1 MNTEKIMMNQILHGR
16 YQLKSLL
23 GRKTGR
29 RTFLAQDLASQ
40 ENIVVKLMLFNVDF
54 VWDDLKLFDREV
66 EVLKSLDLAAIPQYL
81 DSFEADTELGK
92 GFALVQ
98 TYIEARSLQDWV
110 ESGRTFSES
119 EIKIIAKKLLDI
131 LDYLHHRQPPVIH
144 RDLKPSNIL
153 LADRSGNS
161 PGEVYLIDFGSV
173 QTTPSN
179 STITIVG
186 TYGYMPPEQFGGKV
200 SPASDLYA
208 LGATLIYLATGSH
221 PSELPQ
227 QELRILFAERVH
239 LRPQT
244 IAWLQWLTEPSLDL
258 RPRSARSC
266 LDTIGTANLTHP
278 VGSIFIKPYGS
289 RVKIK
294 NTPERFEVIIP
305 PNNFKSA
312 LIYYFLYLVFT
323 HILLIEVFGIAA
335 YSLYFTCIISMSCL
349 LLMGSC
355 TTKLIID
362 RLQISHTSSIFG
374 LRYWFATTI
383 PRTRII
389 QIEFTKLHYTGGP
402 YTVAVSPRINIWS
415 GIHKIEFG
423 GDESLSPIELDW
435 LATELRNW
443 LYLTGSS
450 GITMLK

>member
-1 MNTEKIMMNQILHGR
+1 MLDRILHDR

-23 GRKTGR
+23 GHKTGR
-29 RTFLAQDLASQ
+29 RTFLAQDLITQ
-40 ENIVVKLMLFNVDF
+40 ENVVVKLMLFNVDF

-66 EVLKSLDLAAIPQYL
+66 EVLKSLGLAAIPQYL

-119 EIKIIAKKLLDI
+119 DIKEIAKKLLDI

-173 QTTPSN
+173 QTVPSN

-227 QELRILFAERVH
+227 KELRILFVERVNLSH
-239 LRPQT
+239 QT
-244 IAWLQWLTEPSLDL
+244 IGWLQCLTEPSLDL
-258 RPRSARSC
+258 RARSARLC
-266 LDTIGTANLTHP
+266 LDAIDTANFTHP
-278 VGSIFIKPYGS
+278 VVFRPIKSYGS

-294 NTPERFEVIIP
+294 NTPEFFEVIIP
-305 PNNFKSA
+305 PHDFNSTLICYFSFSA
-312 LIYYFLYLVFT
+312 ILS
-323 HILLIEVFGIAA
+323 ILLKDA
-335 YSLYFTCIISMSCL
+335 SLFMLSIVSLILIML
-349 LLMGSC
+349 VGSC
-355 TTKLIID
+355 TTKLTID
-362 RLQISHTSSIFG
+362 RTQISRFSLIFG
-374 LRYWFATTI
+374 WRFWFATTA
-383 PRTRII
+383 PRNSII
-389 QIEFTKLHYTGGP
+389 QIEITKPYYTWGP
-402 YTVAVSPRINIWS
+402 YGPCQVPPHINIWA
-415 GIHKIEFG
+415 GIKKIELG
-423 GDESLSPIELDW
+423 DDESFSLSEIDW

-443 LYLTGSS
+443 LHLPIS
-450 GITMLK
+450 K

>member
-1 MNTEKIMMNQILHGR
+1 MLDRILHDR

-23 GRKTGR
+23 GHKTGR
-29 RTFLAQDLASQ
+29 RTFLAQDLVTQ
-40 ENIVVKLMLFNVDF
+40 ENVVVKLMLFNVDF

-66 EVLKSLDLAAIPQYL
+66 EVLKSLGLAAIPQYL

-119 EIKIIAKKLLDI
+119 DIKEIAKKLLDI

-173 QTTPSN
+173 QTVPSN

-227 QELRILFAERVH
+227 KELRILFVERVNLSH
-239 LRPQT
+239 QT
-244 IAWLQWLTEPSLDL
+244 IGLLQCLTEPSLDL
-258 RPRSARSC
+258 RARSARLC
-266 LDTIGTANLTHP
+266 LDAIDTANFTHP
-278 VGSIFIKPYGS
+278 VVFRPIKPYGS
-289 RVKIK
+289 KVKIK

-305 PNNFKSA
+305 SPLDFNSI
-312 LIYYFLYLVFT
+312 LICYSFCFFLLVLT
-323 HILLIEVFGIAA
+323 RILGDSFI
-335 YSLYFTCIISMSCL
+335 IISSSFIILINMITIPFF
-349 LLMGSC
+349 
-355 TTKLIID
+355 TTKKLTID
-362 RLQISHTSSIFG
+362 PRKISRSSSIFG
-374 LRYWFATTI
+374 WQFWFATII
-383 PRTRII
+383 PRTSII
-389 QIEFTKLHYTGGP
+389 QIELTKLLHAASLYGP
-402 YTVAVSPRINIWS
+402 GSVSLRINIWA
-415 GIHKIEFG
+415 GVHKIELG
-423 GDESLSPIELDW
+423 GDGYLSPSELEW
-435 LATELRNW
+435 LAAELRNW
-443 LYLTGSS
+443 LHLPIS
-450 GITMLK
+450 K